1 MKSLSAYILY
11 TTWSMDTRGTWLR
24 PISIFASELQPIVL
38 EGLYGVLAKCDDLVF
53 AGAVSRINDAFEETN
68 RLRPDVALIDLSSG
82 GLTSALRYIASLKAA
97 SINTYAVLWVV
108 ELPEME
114 AFRALQMGARGIVKK
129 AAPVAKLLECLRE
142 VGSGKIW
149 MDEAENVTAFLQRKE
164 TSRLTPR
171 EREVVHL
178 ICRGMK
184 NRQIAE
190 NLRITPGTVKVH
202 LMHIF
207 EKTGL
212 KDRLALAVHGQELV
226 GPEPQSVEPQSKE
239 ASTS

>member
-1 MKSLSAYILY
+1 MQ
-11 TTWSMDTRGTWLR
+11 
-24 PISIFASELQPIVL
+24 PISVFASEPQAIVV
-38 EGLYGVLAKCDDLVF
+38 EGLQRVLADCPDLVF
-53 AGAVSRINDAFEETN
+53 AGAVARVGDAFEEAN
-68 RLRPDVALIDLSSG
+68 RLRPDVALIDLSGG
-82 GLTSALRYIASLKAA
+82 GLASALRLVSSLKAT
-97 SINTYAVLWVV
+97 SINCHAILWVV
-108 ELPEME
+108 ELPETE
-114 AFRALQMGARGIVKK
+114 AFRALQMGVRGIIKK
-129 AAPVAKLLECLRE
+129 TAPIGKLLECIRA

-149 MDEAENVTAFLQRKE
+149 MDDPDNVTAFLQRKDS
-164 TSRLTPR
+164 SRLTPR

-190 NLRITPGTVKVH
+190 NLQITPGTVKVH

-226 GPEPQSVEPQSKE
+226 GDGSAAKPQLVRSHLPPVESGGDF
-239 ASTS
+239 

>member
-1 MKSLSAYILY
+1 
-11 TTWSMDTRGTWLR
+11 LR
-24 PISIFASELQPIVL
+24 PISVFASEPQPIVV
-38 EGLYGVLAKCDDLVF
+38 EGLQHVLAQCNDLVF
-53 AGAVSRINDAFEETN
+53 AGGVTRISEAFEEAN
-68 RLRPDVALIDLSSG
+68 RLHPDIALIDLSGG
-82 GLTSALRYIASLKAA
+82 GLASALRLIGSLKAA
-97 SINTYAVLWVV
+97 SLETFAVLWVM

-129 AAPVAKLLECLRE
+129 TAPVPKLLECLRS
-142 VGSGKIW
+142 VAAGKIW
-149 MDEAENVTAFLQRKE
+149 MDEGENVTAFLQRKE

-171 EREVVHL
+171 EKEVVHL

-190 NLRITPGTVKVH
+190 NLQITPGTVKVH

-226 GPEPQSVEPQSKE
+226 EPQLKE
-239 ASTS
+239 QG

>member
-1 MKSLSAYILY
+1 MH
-11 TTWSMDTRGTWLR
+11 
-24 PISIFASELQPIVL
+24 PISVFASEPQPVVV
-38 EGLYGVLAKCDDLVF
+38 EGLQKVLADCDDLVF
-53 AGAVSRINDAFEETN
+53 AGSVSRISEAFEACN

-82 GLTSALRYIASLKAA
+82 GVASAIRLIASLKAA
-97 SINTYAVLWVV
+97 SINSNAVLWVV

-114 AFRALQMGARGIVKK
+114 AFRALQMGVHGIVKK
-129 AAPVAKLLECLRE
+129 TAPTAKLLECLRG
-142 VGSGKIW
+142 VGAGKIW
-149 MDEAENVTAFLQRKE
+149 MDDSENVTAFLQRKE
-164 TSRLTPR
+164 SSRLTPR

-190 NLRITPGTVKVH
+190 NLQITPGTVKVH

-212 KDRLALAVHGQELV
+212 KDRLALAVHGRELV
-226 GPEPQSVEPQSKE
+226 GPEPSAKE
-239 ASTS
+239 TPVV